1 MGQLFSSNLRQKCSA
16 GIEQFLKVNKSRVLF
31 YPVAVL
37 IFIGM
42 FLVPFL
48 FVAHSAKAKYD
59 LFCQADELLDM
70 LEAKAKKTTILRQRE
85 TSFLEKLHNANKG
98 FLKEMFEDEVFLN
111 SESKALQAFL
121 EQKELSQSK
130 SLLTR
135 LGIIKKNQVSLERTS
150 ESEKK
155 DLQEVHYTLS
165 EGVEMDHK
173 DIKSLLTQIETPIHP
188 KEKPQL
194 LFKHFSMERKTL
206 SNDYDTYNCDFSLIE
221 RIIK

>member
-1 MGQLFSSNLRQKCSA
+1 M
-16 GIEQFLKVNKSRVLF
+16 NKSRVLF
-31 YPVAVL
+31 YPVTIL
-37 IFIGM
+37 ILMGI
-42 FLVPFL
+42 FLIPFL
-48 FVAHSAKAKYD
+48 FVIHSAKAKYD
-59 LFCQADELLDM
+59 LFCKADEIIDS
-70 LEAKAKKTTILRQRE
+70 LEAKAKKTAILRQRE
-85 TSFLEKLHNANKG
+85 TSFLEKLHNANKN
-98 FLKEMFEDEVFLN
+98 FLKEMFEEEKFLN
-111 SESKALQAFL
+111 TENIALQVFL

-135 LGIIKKNQVSLERTS
+135 LGVIKKNQVNLELSS
-150 ESEKK
+150 ESVKK

-173 DIKSLLTQIETPIHP
+173 DIKSLLTQIEAPLYP

-206 SNDYDTYNCDFSLIE
+206 SNDYDTYNCNFSLIE